1 MLLPVSETRV
11 WALPDR
17 ARRGTGDIGCGGGIA
32 ARARSHRE
40 SVHSDRAGHGPN
52 VPAALV
58 GAVALMVP
66 VHAAPVPP
74 ASLHAEA
81 GADLKV
87 GLAPVTVG

>member
-1 MLLPVSETRV
+1 
-11 WALPDR
+11 
-17 ARRGTGDIGCGGGIA
+17 
-32 ARARSHRE
+32 
-40 SVHSDRAGHGPN
+40 

-58 GAVALMVP
+58 GAVALTVP